1 MIRGRQEL
9 YWVVG
14 HLVSLEEHLFE
25 AGDLQAV
32 LEAARHRRAVMR
44 LLLAGKGEEWVRRW
58 WCVVK
63 HVCALLVH
71 LEEVAAQ
78 LEGVD
83 ESVLLALHNDLL
95 KFLDALLGES
105 GG

>member
-1 MIRGRQEL
+1 MIRGRQEV

-44 LLLAGKGEEWVRRW
+44 LLVEGKSEEWVRRW

-63 HVCALLVH
+63 HACALLVH

-83 ESVLLALHNDLL
+83 ESILLAVHNDLL
-95 KFLDALLGES
+95 RFLDAVLGES

>member
-1 MIRGRQEL
+1 M
-9 YWVVG
+9 
-14 HLVSLEEHLFE
+14 SLEEHLFE
-25 AGDLQAV
+25 AGDVQAV

-44 LLLAGKGEEWVRRW
+44 LLVEGKSEEWVRRW

-63 HVCALLVH
+63 HACALLVH

-78 LEGVD
+78 LGVN

-95 KFLDALLGES
+95 KFLDSLLGGE
-105 GG
+105 GGG

>member
-14 HLVSLEEHLFE
+14 HLTSLEEHLFE

-44 LLLAGKGEEWVRRW
+44 MLLAGKSEEWVRKW

-63 HVCALLVH
+63 HACALLIH

-95 KFLDALLGES
+95 RFLDALLGES